1 MCTRWGFL
9 MRMGI
14 NAALDSARQGYRQTG
29 VSRYISELINGLQ
42 RVKAPE
48 DDLQLFG
55 QKTGPIKDSPMARIL
70 WEQTGLPVNI
80 VARRLDVF
88 HTPIGAVPILST
100 APTVVTVHDLAF
112 LKYPDQLPSSR
123 RAWLIA
129 ATRLSARRADKIITV
144 SQATA
149 NDLQEWLGI
158 PEDRIQPIPL
168 AISGKVERVEGKS
181 LDVFRMKWEIDRPY
195 VLAVGT
201 LEPRKNLPTLLRAF
215 AKIKDDIEH
224 QLVLVGPEGWLT
236 GELKSTLE
244 ELNLG
249 DRVRLTG
256 FVSDEELG
264 GWYSAADLYVFPS
277 YYEGFGLPAIEA
289 MRCGAP
295 VLASNNSAF
304 PEVVGDAGVLI
315 SAGDI
320 NQWAESI
327 RDLLRDESRR
337 LHLRDLGLARANA
350 FSWDRTAQETYNVYK
365 DVSS

>member
-1 MCTRWGFL
+1 

-14 NAALDSARQGYRQTG
+14 NAALHSAREGYRQTG
-29 VSRYISELINGLQ
+29 VSRYISELISGLE
-42 RVKAPE
+42 RVKGP
-48 DDLQLFG
+48 DDALMLFG
-55 QKTGPIKDSPMARIL
+55 HKTGPIKDNPLARIL

-80 VARRLDVF
+80 AARRLDVF
-88 HTPIGAVPILST
+88 HTPIGAVPLLST
-100 APTVVTVHDLAF
+100 APTVVTVHDIAF
-112 LKYPDQLPSSR
+112 LKHPDQLPASR
-123 RAWLIA
+123 RTWLIG
-129 ATRLSARRADKIITV
+129 ATRMSARRASKIITV

-158 PEDRIQPIPL
+158 PDDRIQAIPL

-181 LDVFRMKWEIDRPY
+181 LEVFRMKWNIDRPY
-195 VLAVGT
+195 ILAVGT

-215 AKIKDDIEH
+215 ARIKDDVDH

-236 GELKSTLE
+236 GELKNTLQ

-256 FVSDEELG
+256 FISDEELG
-264 GWYSAADLYVFPS
+264 GWYSGADLFVFPS

-295 VLASNNSAF
+295 VLASDNSAF

-315 SAGDI
+315 PADDTDL
-320 NQWAESI
+320 WADSM
-327 RDLLRDESRR
+327 RDLLRDDTRR
-337 LHLRDLGLARANA
+337 LHLRDLGFARAEA
-350 FSWDRTAQETYNVYK
+350 FSWDRTARETYNIYK
-365 DVSS
+365 EVAS